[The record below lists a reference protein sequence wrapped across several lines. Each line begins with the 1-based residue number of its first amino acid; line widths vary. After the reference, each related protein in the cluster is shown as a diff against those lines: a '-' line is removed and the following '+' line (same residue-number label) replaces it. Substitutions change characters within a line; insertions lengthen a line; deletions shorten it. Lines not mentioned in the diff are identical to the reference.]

1 MKSICSHF
9 AVCWPC
15 APMKRG
21 LSNQRNPLRRWSIAR
36 VAATAVSSEISVP
49 ISSISAKPFTEAIA
63 TRNST
68 SAVIAVTTFASRIV
82 WKPLPYPA
90 AIAARTD
97 FPARTSSLMRSKTT
111 TFASAATP
119 IVRIRP
125 AKPGS
130 VSVTWKSRIAA

>member
-1 MKSICSHF
+1 M
-9 AVCWPC
+9 
-15 APMKRG
+15 
-21 LSNQRNPLRRWSIAR
+21 
-36 VAATAVSSEISVP
+36 
-49 ISSISAKPFTEAIA
+49 SSISAKPFTDATAI
-63 TRNST
+63 RNST

-97 FPARTSSLMRSKTT
+97 LPARTSSLMRSKTT

-119 IVRIRP
+119 IVRMRP

-130 VSVTWKSRIAA
+130 VSVTLKSRIAA